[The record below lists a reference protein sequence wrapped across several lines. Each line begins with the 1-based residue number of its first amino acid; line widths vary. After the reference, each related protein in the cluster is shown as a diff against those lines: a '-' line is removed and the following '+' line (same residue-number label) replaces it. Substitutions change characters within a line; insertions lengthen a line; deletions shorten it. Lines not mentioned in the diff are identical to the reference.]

1 MAYRALILDF
11 GGVLTTD
18 LWEAIRDCARR
29 EGLPPD
35 AILDL
40 LRKDPV
46 IRELFAGLE
55 RGSVSQVDFEV
66 YLGTAAGIAPDR
78 LLNRM
83 TASLQPDE
91 VMLAEVARLRRQGVA
106 TAVLSNSW
114 GSGHFDPYDG
124 YELERRV
131 DTVVI
136 SDQVGLR
143 KPDPEIFQLIL
154 GRLDVKATDAV
165 FVDDLT
171 ANLEP
176 ARALGMAVVHHTLN
190 TVTIAELRS
199 LFMPGSW

>member
-18 LWEAIRDCARR
+18 LWESIRDCARE

-35 AILDL
+35 ALLDL
-40 LRKDPV
+40 LRKDPE

-55 RGSVSQVDFEV
+55 RGTVSQVDFEAH
-66 YLGTAAGIAPDR
+66 LGAAAGIAPER

-91 VMLAEVARLRRQGVA
+91 LMLAEVARLRRHGVA

-114 GSGHFDPYDG
+114 GSEHFDPYDG
-124 YELERRV
+124 YDLEDRM

-136 SDQVGLR
+136 SDQIGLR

-154 GRLDVKATDAV
+154 DRLDVKATEAV
-165 FVDDLT
+165 FVDDLA

-176 ARALGMAVVHHTLN
+176 ARALGMAVIHHTLN
-190 TVTIAELRS
+190 TTTVAELQH
-199 LFMPGSW
+199 LFRPSIR